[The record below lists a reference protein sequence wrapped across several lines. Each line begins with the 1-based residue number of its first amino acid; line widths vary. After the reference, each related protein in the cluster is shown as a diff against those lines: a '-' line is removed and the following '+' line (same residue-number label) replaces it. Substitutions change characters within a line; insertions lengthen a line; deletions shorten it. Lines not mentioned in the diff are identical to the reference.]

1 MILAYLG
8 SGALLAGLVMGAF
21 SALLSFWAGWRE
33 NRAMV
38 QVGRRAFYASAAM
51 IALAA
56 VALEVALLTHD
67 FSIAYVTEHSDLSTP
82 TALVAAAF
90 YGGQEGS
97 LLYWALVLAVLGSVS
112 LVASSALGERLA
124 AYAAGVM
131 AAIVTFL
138 LVVLVLVA
146 SPFDLLS
153 TTPPDGLGLNP
164 VLRDGGML
172 IHPPVV
178 LAGFASFAIPFCFAA
193 AALLAGRSDA
203 AWIAHTR
210 RFALMAWALQS
221 TGLVLGMWWAY
232 HVLGWGGY
240 WGWDPVENVALM
252 PWLATTAY
260 LHSSQVQERRGR
272 LRAWNFGLVMLAFL
286 LVVFGTFIVRSGVV
300 SSVHTFAISA
310 IGPWFFGFLSVSLV
324 FSIALLAFRAGSLGS
339 KGQAAPAVSREG
351 AFVLQNLL
359 LIGVIAVVFWGTVLP
374 LVSGML
380 GQERVV
386 GVTYYERAA
395 GPLFVVILALM
406 AAGPLLPWRA
416 VASPV
421 LRAFRWPV
429 AAAAMVLATLL
440 IYGVR
445 SLPAL
450 LALPLAAAAGGLIAL
465 LIAGVRSPAALIAI
479 PLAAAAATTCLVEYW
494 RMGVKVQRSW
504 RGWSEGA
511 TAVLRRRRRYGAYL
525 AHLGMVVLVVGI
537 AGSHFWQQQK
547 DVTLTPGEHVSIAG
561 YTLIYAGAEQ
571 RQLADHTE
579 LVGAMRLGDQVL
591 QPARASYA
599 GLGGQSLTHVA
610 ISSTPVADVY
620 VILAGMNDDGS
631 ASFRIFVNPL
641 VAWIWAGGA
650 IIILG
655 IILGNVGDR
664 QRASD
669 LAVARVRS
677 AVPV

>member
-8 SGALLAGLVMGAF
+8 AGALLAGLVMGGF
-21 SALLSFWAGWRE
+21 SALLSFWAGWRD
-33 NRAMV
+33 NAVMV

-51 IALAA
+51 IL
-56 VALEVALLTHD
+56 VASILLEVALLTHD
-67 FSIAYVTEHSDLSTP
+67 FSLAYVTEHSDLSTSM
-82 TALVAAAF
+82 ALVASAF

-97 LLYWALVLAVLGSVS
+97 LLYWALVLGLLGSVS
-112 LVASSALGERLA
+112 LVASSALGLRLA
-124 AYAAGVM
+124 AYATGVM
-131 AAIVTFL
+131 ATILSFL

-146 SPFDLLS
+146 SPFDVLPI
-153 TTPPDGLGLNP
+153 TPPDGLGLNP

-178 LAGFASFAIPFCFAA
+178 LAGFASFAIPFSFAA

-272 LRAWNFGLVMLAFL
+272 LRAWNFGLVILAFL

-300 SSVHTFAISA
+300 PSVHTFAVSA
-310 IGPWFFGFLSVSLV
+310 IGPWFFGFLAACLV
-324 FSIALLAFRAGSLGS
+324 FSIVLLAFRAGALGS
-339 KGQAAPAVSREG
+339 HSRAAPAVSREG

-359 LIGVIAVVFWGTVLP
+359 LIGVVVVVFWGTVLP

-386 GVTYYERAA
+386 GASYYERAA
-395 GPLFVVILALM
+395 GPLFVAILALM
-406 AAGPLLPWRA
+406 AAGPLLPWRHA
-416 VASPV
+416 GSPL
-421 LRAFRWPV
+421 LRSFRWP
-429 AAAAMVLATLL
+429 AGGGAIVLA
-440 IYGVR
+440 
-445 SLPAL
+445 
-450 LALPLAAAAGGLIAL
+450 AL
-465 LIAGVRSPAALIAI
+465 LIAGVRSVPALLAI
-479 PLAAAAATTCLVEYW
+479 PLAAAAAATCLAEYW
-494 RMGVKVQRSW
+494 RVGLKLRRSG
-504 RGWSEGA
+504 RGWWRAA
-511 TAVLRRRRRYGAYL
+511 TVILRKRRRYGAYL

-537 AGSHFWQQQK
+537 AGSHFWQQEK
-547 DVTLTPGEHVSIAG
+547 VVTLMPGDHVTVAG
-561 YTLIYAGAEQ
+561 YTLTYEGAAQ

-579 LVGAMRLGDQVL
+579 LVGTMRLGDQTL
-591 QPARASYA
+591 EPARATYA

-620 VILAGMNDDGS
+620 VVLAGTNDDGS
-631 ASFRIFVNPL
+631 ASFQIFVNPL
-641 VAWIWAGGA
+641 VSWIWAGGA

-655 IILGNVGDR
+655 VILGNVGER
-664 QRASD
+664 RTASD
-669 LAVARVRS
+669 VVLVRVPTVVH
-677 AVPV
+677 A